1 MKPHTFDPVSFFAG
15 LVISGI
21 GLLFLLPREPG
32 DIFDFIGNIGAWF
45 WPVLLL
51 TIGGAILAPIVFRRP
66 AQDQEE
72 GED

>member
-1 MKPHTFDPVSFFAG
+1 MKPHTFDPVSFFSG

-45 WPVLLL
+45 WPALLL
-51 TIGGAILAPIVFRRP
+51 TIGAAILAPIAFRRP